1 MTGLPSNRHTMD
13 PVVVVGGSYAG
24 AQAARTLARDLP
36 PGVKVILLEQRSHL
50 AHLYVLPRFAV
61 VSGYEHHA
69 FIPYNKLFST
79 VRPKWA
85 DDEASDGGADERLE
99 DRAEYI
105 QARVT
110 DISRDAISF
119 VRTAS
124 HHRSQLQA
132 QAPEDELDA
141 TDLVK
146 MDPQYTAPAT
156 PPLSTSS
163 LFSRLSHRLAGTDP
177 PASISSSF
185 PPSPDSIAQPINL
198 STSTESIPSLELQQ
212 RSERTETI
220 KYSYLVYATGARL
233 PHPLI
238 KLPSRKRE
246 AGDWLRDNQRR
257 IRRARKVL
265 VVGAGA
271 LGIQFATDIK
281 AYHPETQ
288 VTLVNSRPRFMP
300 LYSED
305 VHRMIQEELDAL
317 GVVTIHG
324 DRVADMAQL
333 ERERDEASLEFDERS
348 DWSDG
353 SKGDMGRMPIVR
365 TRLTS
370 GKVVESDLQILCTG
384 QRYNHELIS
393 SKAPEALSKHGS
405 LNVRPTLQIDA
416 RGWEHAFAIGDVANT
431 KAIKAGHTGYY
442 QAGVAAANVVRLI
455 ERSSE
460 PLEEYKPTPPRIKIT
475 VGKHIA
481 VQQMTDE
488 KGQIVVSKLDDVQE
502 DLQASLMWPLLGASV
517 DDLHE

>member
-1 MTGLPSNRHTMD
+1 MD

-36 PGVKVILLEQRSHL
+36 RGVKVILLEQRSHL

-69 FIPYNKLFST
+69 FIPYSKLFDLSNPS

-85 DDEASDGGADERLE
+85 DDDEATTGELE

-110 DISRDAISF
+110 DISRDTISF
-119 VRTAS
+119 VRSSTS
-124 HHRSQLQA
+124 NGQA
-132 QAPEDELDA
+132 QAPVSRDEEELDA

-146 MDPQYTAPAT
+146 MDPQYTAPST

-163 LFSRLSHRLAGTDP
+163 VISRLSQRLKGTDTP
-177 PASISSSF
+177 SSLASF
-185 PPSPDSIAQPINL
+185 PPSPDSLAQPINL
-198 STSTESIPSLELQQ
+198 STSTESIPSLELLHTH
-212 RSERTETI
+212 RTETI

-281 AYHPETQ
+281 AYHPEIQ

-300 LYSED
+300 LYDEK
-305 VHRMIQEELDAL
+305 VHRLIQEELDAL
-317 GVVTIHG
+317 GVITIHG

-353 SKGDMGRMPIVR
+353 SKGDVGRMPIVR

-370 GKVVESDLQILCTG
+370 GKIVESDLQILCTG

-393 SKAPEALSKHGS
+393 AKAPSALSKHGS

-416 RGWEHAFAIGDVANT
+416 QGWEHAFAIGDVANT
-431 KAIKAGHTGYY
+431 QAIKAGHTGYY
-442 QAGVAAANVVRLI
+442 QAGVAAANIVKLVEKSQEALD
-455 ERSSE
+455 
-460 PLEEYKPTPPRIKIT
+460 EYRPTAPRIKIT
-475 VGKHIA
+475 VGK
-481 VQQMTDE
+481 VR
-488 KGQIVVSKLDDVQE
+488 
-502 DLQASLMWPLLGASV
+502 
-517 DDLHE
+517 